1 MFRLTHY
8 LRALADPYPL
18 PPVRKPAGPVVIWNL
33 IRRCNLK
40 CKHCYTTSGDV
51 DFPGELSTE
60 QAYEVIDDLKGFRV
74 PVIIFSGGEPL
85 MRPDMLELSAHAKQ
99 LGFYTALSTNGTL
112 IDKEMAR
119 KIGTIGYDYVGISL
133 DGIGKVHDD
142 FRGMDGAFDLSLQ
155 AVRHLRE
162 ENVKVGL
169 RFTLTEDNAD
179 ILDDYLDLCAR
190 EKVDKIYLSHLVY
203 AGRGNKNR
211 GEDAHLNVTRKAM
224 TRLIE
229 KAWEDVLAESSKEYV
244 TGNNDADGIYLLQ
257 WVRENMPEKAGYLE
271 DMLERWGGN
280 ASGVNI
286 GNIDNTGKVHPDSFW
301 WHYTIGNVKERKFSE
316 IWQDV
321 SDPVMAGLKQ
331 TPRQIKGRC
340 GSCQYFNICNGNTRV
355 RALQLTG
362 DPWAEDPSCYLTD
375 EEIGLEHAH
384 HQRVET
390 TPFRGARH
398 EAKHVYA

>member
-1 MFRLTHY
+1 
-8 LRALADPYPL
+8 
-18 PPVRKPAGPVVIWNL
+18 
-33 IRRCNLK
+33 
-40 CKHCYTTSGDV
+40 
-51 DFPGELSTE
+51 
-60 QAYEVIDDLKGFRV
+60 
-74 PVIIFSGGEPL
+74 

-112 IDKEMAR
+112 IDKDMAR
-119 KIGTIGYDYVGISL
+119 KIGEIGYDYVGISL

-155 AVRHLRE
+155 AVRYLRE

-169 RFTLTEDNAD
+169 RFTLTEENAD
-179 ILDDYLDLCAR
+179 TLDDYLDLCAR

-224 TRLIE
+224 THLIE
-229 KAWEDVLAESSKEYV
+229 KAWEDVLAGKSNEYV

-375 EEIGLEHAH
+375 EEIGLVDAN